1 VALPLKYN
9 VRNLW
14 VRRVS
19 TLMTI
24 GGIALV
30 VAVFIIVSSLAHG
43 LTASYV
49 RTGDPLTVLVMRQ
62 GATTEL
68 ESFISR
74 ENMEAIRNL
83 EGVSRDG
90 GEPLASGEHFI
101 LVVAP
106 RKEGGS
112 ANLAVRGVGPAAF
125 KMRPYVR
132 IVEGRHFRAG
142 LAELVVSRNIAQRF
156 ANTAIGQKLEL
167 GKRSFEVVGV
177 FETGG
182 TAYDSEVWGDADVV
196 GETLRRR
203 GGVSTVRLR
212 ATDAPAVEQLRST
225 IEGDRRF
232 TAQALFE
239 VAYFEKQTESARPI
253 MIIGIVVSVFL
264 GIGAIFG
271 AMNTLYAA
279 VASRV
284 REIAT
289 LRAVGFS
296 RLAVVTAFVVEAL
309 FLALAGGALGCLIAL
324 PFNGI
329 ATGTIN
335 WETFSEAA
343 FAFEVTPL
351 LLGIG
356 VLFAL
361 FMGVVGGLPPAL
373 RAARRPVAA
382 ALREL

>member
-1 VALPLKYN
+1 
-9 VRNLW
+9 
-14 VRRVS
+14 
-19 TLMTI
+19 M
-24 GGIALV
+24 
-30 VAVFIIVSSLAHG
+30 
-43 LTASYV
+43 
-49 RTGDPLTVLVMRQ
+49 
-62 GATTEL
+62 
-68 ESFISR
+68 
-74 ENMEAIRNL
+74 
-83 EGVSRDG
+83 
-90 GEPLASGEHFI
+90 
-101 LVVAP
+101 
-106 RKEGGS
+106 
-112 ANLAVRGVGPAAF
+112 
-125 KMRPYVR
+125 
-132 IVEGRHFRAG
+132 
-142 LAELVVSRNIAQRF
+142 
-156 ANTAIGQKLEL
+156 
-167 GKRSFEVVGV
+167 
-177 FETGG
+177 
-182 TAYDSEVWGDADVV
+182 
-196 GETLRRR
+196 
-203 GGVSTVRLR
+203 
-212 ATDAPAVEQLRST
+212 
-225 IEGDRRF
+225 
-232 TAQALFE
+232 
-239 VAYFEKQTESARPI
+239 AYFEKQTGSARPI
-253 MIIGIVVSVFL
+253 LIIGIVVSVFL
-264 GIGAIFG
+264 GIGAVFG

-335 WETFSEAA
+335 WQTFSEAA